1 MKRIKLTESQLE
13 MLQSLDSPDMA
24 KELANKI
31 NSSINEIDESMSY
44 NDFADAIAIV
54 LQEQYGKHNFSSFL
68 ERLQSKL

>member
-1 MKRIKLTESQLE
+1 MKRIKLTESQLK
-13 MLQSLDSPDMA
+13 MLQSLDSQDIA

>member
-54 LQEQYGKHNFSSFL
+54 LQEQYGEHNFSSFL

>member
-1 MKRIKLTESQLE
+1 MKRIKSTESQLE

-68 ERLQSKL
+68 KRLQSKL

>member
-24 KELANKI
+24 KELASKI
-31 NSSINEIDESMSY
+31 NSSMVDIDESMSY
-44 NDFADAIAIV
+44 KDFADAVAMV
-54 LQEQYGKHNFSSFL
+54 LQSQYGKHNFSKFL